1 MPFTAE
7 PYRLPGLLLISGRV
21 VPDERGFF
29 QEGYRAD
36 EFLAFGVPPLI
47 QDNMSRSRRGVVR
60 GLHFQKP
67 PRPQGKLVR
76 CVRGRILDVAVDIRR
91 GSPTFGK
98 WASVELSDEANRL
111 LWIPAGFAHG
121 FCTLSEQADVIYKV
135 TEYFSAA
142 HDAGIRWDDPALAVA
157 WPDCAAVV
165 SGKDRRLPLLQEADS
180 GFTWS

>member
-1 MPFTAE
+1 MQAIATAIPGVVLLE
-7 PYRLPGLLLISGRV
+7 PTVYGDARGYFVETFQAERYAQAGIS
-21 VPDERGFF
+21 ERF
-29 QEGYRAD
+29 
-36 EFLAFGVPPLI
+36 V
-47 QDNMSRSRRGVVR
+47 QDNLSRSRRGVVR

-76 CVRGRILDVAVDIRR
+76 CVRGRILDVAVDIRQ

-121 FCTLSEQADVIYKV
+121 FCALSEQADVIYKV

-142 HDAGIRWDDPALAVA
+142 HDAGIRWDDPTLAVA

-165 SGKDRRLPLLQEADS
+165 SEKDRRLPLLQEADS